1 MSDKKKGPIW
11 EAIQRACGELPE
23 GYEVRLH
30 MENGYGG
37 IEWSAPDGT
46 VELID
51 GEGFID
57 SDINEAVDAALAHAE
72 AV

>member
-1 MSDKKKGPIW
+1 MSDRKKGPIW
-11 EAIQRACGELPE
+11 EAIQRACSDLPE

-37 IEWSAPDGT
+37 IEWSTPDGA
-46 VELID
+46 VELIG

-57 SDINEAVDAALAHAE
+57 SDINEAVDAALEHAK
-72 AV
+72 AT